1 MARETKTER
10 LLREAAEQEEMVV
23 QLTKEYPRKLM
34 RALSRAH
41 HFDFEVVPVATESWM
56 GFKLFHLHSSDTF
69 TVSYNFS
76 LEDDNVLDE
85 MGWSLD
91 LLEAHE
97 LEQKRKQDVRSAALA
112 KLSEEEKKLLGL

>member
-41 HFDFEVVPVATESWM
+41 HFGYEVVPVATATWM
-56 GFKLFHLHSSDTF
+56 GFNLLRPDGEDGFR
-69 TVSYNFS
+69 VAYNFS

-85 MGWSLD
+85 MGWTLD
-91 LLEAHE
+91 LLEAHK
-97 LEQKRKQDVRSAALA
+97 LEEQRKRDVRSAALA